1 VGRLIQALLVLVC
14 GVVIVRLGSHVWRG
28 DGLAA
33 AFPFAFGSSAEP
45 SQAMDFLPMHVKGL
59 VQKAYGLRLNPQE
72 TGLIA
77 LSLVVYAT
85 IVGTIF
91 RLMIGEAGFG
101 VVLNSLTALGGVWL
115 CLLVYNFRTEIE
127 RPEDL
132 RTLLDQAIVAS
143 VALPVVTIMI
153 KAFLKT
159 EMDTLMAGGGSR
171 AGDAVKSLVAK
182 GEDVANAIA
191 GRQRSGPSAKRIRS
205 ALGQRKRQG

>member
-1 VGRLIQALLVLVC
+1 MGKLIQALLVLVT
-14 GVVIVRLGSHVWRG
+14 GVVIVRMGSHVWRG
-28 DGLAA
+28 DGLAT
-33 AFPFAFGSSAEP
+33 AFPFAFGSNAEP

-59 VQKAYGLRLNPQE
+59 VQKAYGLRLNPQD

-85 IVGTIF
+85 IVGTVF
-91 RLMIGEAGFG
+91 RLMIGDTGFG

-127 RPEDL
+127 RAEDL
-132 RTLLDQAIVAS
+132 RPLVDQAILAS
-143 VALPVVTIMI
+143 AALPVVATLI

-159 EMDTLMAGGGSR
+159 EVETLMAGGGSR

-182 GEDVANAIA
+182 GEDVANALV

-205 ALGQRKRQG
+205 ALRQRKRQG